1 MLSNSILHSTIADRS
16 GYYGRNRHWIRV
28 IEMDKE
34 IMDFPL
40 YGKIY
45 NHLQSVNGR
54 KLFLSQLYNEIENV
68 KINVDDMKMVLTP
81 ALLELGMTPRQADQ
95 VLSYVCHRF
104 RFSRTDTKKIV
115 RNMRQLG
122 YFEYHRGGIIEFKRD

>member
-1 MLSNSILHSTIADRS
+1 
-16 GYYGRNRHWIRV
+16 
-28 IEMDKE
+28 MDKE